1 MDFFDILIIGLA
13 FISLFLNRFTITT
26 QRILLSTWLITIIT
40 QIIFVGLR
48 WQYYLIYLLFLIK
61 ALTSMLNFESTKKF
75 IRVLITLKTFTLVL
89 TSAGL
94 LYIFPV
100 PTFEAEANAPYSV
113 GYSEEHLTIEN
124 RLNPIEFVELSN
136 LQENSQRELLVDVY
150 YPSNDDPSSNQILR
164 NRDGNWGTYIVK
176 YLNRTWEL
184 SLPEFLLR
192 HLKLSQFEVQQGLT
206 PVTNQQFPVLIYS
219 HGWAGEKI
227 FASDQLIHLASQ
239 GYVIFSIDHT
249 GLAMFT
255 DLPSGII
262 FNTGSTENSSSIHSV
277 MFEMKNDI
285 EDSLNY
291 FLNIS
296 SSEDEV
302 TNIVRATADFSNIS
316 VMAHST
322 GAGAVVEYCLV
333 NTCQNMILQD
343 PFLTPFI
350 DAGED
355 LVIRNNTDVIYSE
368 DWYSGYSDSDELTEI
383 EVYNTILSSQDVEIH
398 GYYMKDSRHYDFV
411 AFGSISP
418 LTKYTFLKGSINY
431 EESLDVNN
439 YFNRTVLNGDTP
451 NEDYSPYLISIDQ

>member
-1 MDFFDILIIGLA
+1 MDFFDILIIG
-13 FISLFLNRFTITT
+13 FGFTTLFFQRFTPTT
-26 QRILLSTWLITIIT
+26 QKILLSTFLITIIT
-40 QIIFVGLR
+40 QLIFVGLR
-48 WQYYLIYLLFLIK
+48 WQYYLIYILFFLR
-61 ALTSMLNFESTKKF
+61 S
-75 IRVLITLKTFTLVL
+75 LITLFDYKSSKKYVRFLISFKTFTLTLATTV
-89 TSAGL
+89 L
-94 LYIFPV
+94 LYVFPV
-100 PTFEAEANAPYSV
+100 PSFESQAGALYSV
-113 GYSEEHLTIEN
+113 GYSEELITIES
-124 RLNPIEFVELSN
+124 RLNPVEFIEISN
-136 LQENSQRELLVDVY
+136 LQEQTQRELLVDVY
-150 YPSNDDPSSNQILR
+150 YPSNEDSSFNQILR
-164 NRDGNWGTYIVK
+164 SADGNWGTYIVR

-184 SLPEFLLR
+184 SLPEFLLQ
-192 HLKLSQFEVQQGLT
+192 HLKFSKFEVQEGLS
-206 PVTNQQFPVLIYS
+206 PIPNQQFPVLIYS

-262 FNTGSTENSSSIHSV
+262 FNTGSTENSSNIHSV

-285 EDSLNY
+285 EDSMNY
-291 FLNIS
+291 FQNLS
-296 SSEDEV
+296 SDTNTV
-302 TNIVRATADFSNIS
+302 TKIVREAADFNDIS

-333 NTCQNMILQD
+333 NACQNMILQD

-355 LVIRNNTDVIYSE
+355 LVIRNKTDVIYSE
-368 DWYSGYSDSDELTEI
+368 DWFSGYTDSDELTEI
-383 EVYNTILSSQDVEIH
+383 EVYNTILSPQDVEIH

-439 YFNRTVLNGDTP
+439 YFNRTVLNGGTP